1 MSDPTD
7 RMPHDAAHAMP
18 LPLAGLQVLELGSTV
33 AGPFCGR
40 LLADF
45 GAHVIKVEPPE
56 GDPLR
61 TMGEHCNGTSLYAA
75 SILRNKSLV
84 TIDLRQPEGRALAR
98 ELALKSDIVVENF
111 KPGSL
116 EKWGLGYD
124 ELSAIDPR
132 LIMVRISGYGQTGP
146 YRERAGYGVISEAMS
161 GIRHMTGD
169 PDRPPARV
177 AVSMTDYLTGLYAA
191 FGATL
196 AVLSRQQTG
205 RGQCVDAA
213 LYESAFSMMEPF
225 VPAFAQH
232 GTVPARSGS
241 RLAGSVPNSLYESA
255 DGSFIA
261 IAAMADAVY
270 RRLAHAMDRADLA
283 TDARYANAAARI
295 RNQAALDD
303 EIARWCASL
312 PVAALETRL
321 HEHEVPASRVFTMAD
336 IFADP
341 HFQVRGMLRRV
352 PHDALGDVTVTAPLP
367 QLSGTPGAIRHA
379 GGAPGRDSERI
390 LKDVLGK
397 SSEEYARLVEAGIV
411 RASRSTA

>member
-1 MSDPTD
+1 MSGYHETV
-7 RMPHDAAHAMP
+7 RHDATAA
-18 LPLAGLQVLELGSTV
+18 LPLQGLQVLELGSTV

-61 TMGEHCNGTSLYAA
+61 TMGEHSNGVSLYAA

-84 TIDLRQPEGRALAR
+84 TIDLRQQEGRALAR

-111 KPGSL
+111 RPGSL
-116 EKWGLGYD
+116 EKWGLGY
-124 ELSAIDPR
+124 EALSAINPR
-132 LIMVRISGYGQTGP
+132 LIMVRISGYGQSGP
-146 YRERAGYGVISEAMS
+146 YRGRAGYGVISEAMS

-232 GTVPARSGS
+232 GTIPGRSGS

-261 IAAMADAVY
+261 IAAMADAVF
-270 RRLAHAMDRADLA
+270 RRLVRAMDRAELA
-283 TDARYANAAARI
+283 DDPRYASAAARI
-295 RNQAALDD
+295 RHQAALDED
-303 EIARWCASL
+303 IARWCASL
-312 PVAALETRL
+312 PVAALEARL
-321 HEHEVPASRVFTMAD
+321 HESEVPASRVFTMAD

-341 HFQVRGMLRRV
+341 HFHARGMLRRV
-352 PHDALGDVTVTAPLP
+352 PHPDLGDVTVAAPVP
-367 QLSGTPGAIRHA
+367 RLSATPGEVRHA
-379 GGAPGRDSERI
+379 GGAAGTDTERV
-390 LKDVLGK
+390 LKGILGK
-397 SSEEYARLVEAGIV
+397 TDEEYARLLQAGIV
-411 RASRSTA
+411 CATRSGA